1 MALEHE
7 DVEVVRRLL
16 EAIQAG
22 SVDSALAL
30 LHADVRF
37 DATVRP
43 DGRVW
48 HGPEGARLALAE
60 WVDEWDEYELQTE
73 RVLQASESRVAVL
86 FHERGRARG
95 SGVPIAQVGVTVFTL
110 RGGLIVE
117 IRPRLDRERALR
129 ELGLSDA

>member
-1 MALEHE
+1 MSDQ

-16 EAIQAG
+16 AAIETG

-43 DGRVW
+43 DGKVW
-48 HGPEGARLALAE
+48 HGPEGARRAMTE
-60 WVDEWDEYELQTE
+60 WVQEWDEYELQTE
-73 RVLQASESRVAVL
+73 RVLQASKGRVAVL

-95 SGVPIAQVGVTVFTL
+95 SGLPIAQAGVTVFTL
-110 RGGLIVE
+110 RGGLIAE
-117 IRPRLDRERALR
+117 IRPRLDRERTLA
-129 ELGLSDA
+129 ELGLSDE

>member
-1 MALEHE
+1 MAPEHE

-16 EAIQAG
+16 EAIDAG

-43 DGRVW
+43 DGKVW
-48 HGPEGARLALAE
+48 HGPEGARRAMTE
-60 WVDEWDEYELQTE
+60 WVQEWDEYELQTE
-73 RVLQASESRVAVL
+73 RVLQASKGRVAVL

-95 SGVPIAQVGVTVFTL
+95 SGLPIAQAGVTVFTL
-110 RGGLIVE
+110 RGGLIAE
-117 IRPRLDRERALR
+117 IRPRLDRERTLA
-129 ELGLSDA
+129 ELGLSDE

>member
-1 MALEHE
+1 
-7 DVEVVRRLL
+7 VRRLL

-22 SVDSALAL
+22 SVDGALAL

-48 HGPEGARLALAE
+48 HGPEGARRAMME
-60 WVDEWDEYELQTE
+60 WVEEWDDYELETE
-73 RVLQASESRVAVL
+73 RVLQGSEGRVAML

-95 SGVPIAQVGVTVFTL
+95 SGLPIAQAGITVFTL
-110 RGGLIVE
+110 RGGLIAE
-117 IRPRLDRERALR
+117 IRPRLDRERALK
-129 ELGLSDA
+129 ELGLPDV